1 VPTGLV
7 TVTAL
12 KNGRI
17 KTYIVVAEHRFRR
30 YYFKTFTWCSYC
42 KEFIWGVHTKQ
53 GWKCT
58 GPWPRLAPLAWRY
71 VSIPQD

>member
-1 VPTGLV
+1 M

-12 KNGRI
+12 KNGKI

-58 GPWPRLAPLAWRY
+58 G
-71 VSIPQD
+71 V